1 MNEKMNSYWGTIV
14 NVWRSKVKK
23 WLVKPHHAAKAGKLT
38 AAQWTMTLPCL
49 IGFASATTF
58 TSVYLKDKPGA
69 LAASLLA
76 VIGISLWLWMW
87 LMAWQDN
94 RAQKADRQM
103 RQRRSQ
109 Q

>member
-1 MNEKMNSYWGTIV
+1 MARVES
-14 NVWRSKVKK
+14 RSG
-23 WLVKPHHAAKAGKLT
+23 LVKEHHSAKAGKLT
-38 AAQWTMTLPCL
+38 AAQWAMTLPCL

-58 TSVYLKDKPGA
+58 TSVYLRDKPGA

-94 RAQKADRQM
+94 RAQKADRPNAAKTPTAVIG
-103 RQRRSQ
+103 
-109 Q
+109 